1 MKNSF
6 KEAAI
11 AVSCMLLLFGSM
23 NAVAEA
29 VSQSTNKAAAKPAT
43 SSNAIRQK
51 RIEAETDR
59 LIIAAKIRVIFM
71 PFMSMT

>member
-1 MKNSF
+1 MKNRF

-11 AVSCMLLLFGSM
+11 AAFCMLLLFGSM

-29 VSQSTNKAAAKPAT
+29 VSQSMNKAAAKPAA
-43 SSNAIRQK
+43 SSDATRQK

-59 LIIAAKIRVIFM
+59 LIKAAKIRVTFL

>member
-59 LIIAAKIRVIFM
+59 LIKAAKIRVIFM